1 MRAFLKDLAPTAD
14 RVLCWIHLG
23 AGIASY
29 AWEETQSEPRRL
41 QEPDSKRLLMT
52 SPDLVPL
59 LTTTFAGQ
67 PGLTPTV
74 GRAVGELE
82 FILKAGYRCFGIAAA
97 HRFHHTPAD
106 SPEMTGPEIIEPVGR
121 ALVNTLEAVQQSSKG

>member
-1 MRAFLKDLAPTAD
+1 MRAFLKDLAPTPD

-29 AWEETQSEPRRL
+29 AWDETQSGPKRL

-59 LTTTFAGQ
+59 LTTTFAGH

-74 GRAVGELE
+74 GRRVGELE
-82 FILKAGYRCFGIAAA
+82 LILKAGYRCFGIAAA

-121 ALVNTLEAVQQSSKG
+121 ALVNTLETLQSGRG